1 MKISRIV
8 LSLIVLSVFIIL
20 VVPAHLAAQ
29 QPSSKNVMII
39 NLDEEIDPGSASMI
53 AQALSPSNT
62 ANTVA
67 VVISMNT
74 PGGILDNMIQMVDA
88 INATEARGIPVY
100 TYIVPD
106 GMGASAGSYVAM
118 ASTGIY
124 MGPGSF
130 IGPSTPI
137 VVGGTALEQNHTEA
151 AMFSL
156 MQSMA
161 YAHHRNATAA
171 GIMVSQ
177 NYAYNYTSAI
187 AVNLVNG
194 PAVNNMTAFLQVAG
208 LSSYP
213 QTIVNPTVY
222 DNFLSFLSNTYVDGI
237 LILVGVIAILLDLY
251 HGTVLL
257 SVAGV
262 VMIALGLIGA
272 EIVGASLVGLIFL
285 LLGAVLIIL
294 EFKTGH
300 GIALMAGVL
309 VGILGVFM
317 LASPYLAANQYGYS
331 PSPVN
336 DSSIIAALIVIFLAL
351 VLALYLRKLIKSMKS
366 RKFTGSEALIGSTG
380 ITKDTVGKE
389 EGTISV
395 DGVMWRAESVD
406 GEEIPKGSEIV
417 VVRRDGLKV
426 YVERAKK

>member
-1 MKISRIV
+1 MKIGRVV
-8 LSLIVLSVFIIL
+8 LSMLILAFLVFLIVPLHSG
-20 VVPAHLAAQ
+20 AQ
-29 QPSSKNVMII
+29 PQVASKNLMII

-53 AQALSPSNT
+53 TQALSPTNTVNT
-62 ANTVA
+62 AA

-74 PGGILDNMIQMVDA
+74 PGGILNNMIQMVDA
-88 INATEARGIPVY
+88 INATEERGIPVY
-100 TYIVPD
+100 TYIIPD

-161 YAHHRNATAA
+161 SAHGRNATAA
-171 GIMVSQ
+171 GIMVTQ

-187 AVNLVNG
+187 SVHLVDGGAANLTV
-194 PAVNNMTAFLQVAG
+194 FLKDAG

-213 QTIVNPTVY
+213 QTIVNPSVY

-272 EIVGASLVGLIFL
+272 EIVGASPVGLVFL

-300 GIALMAGVL
+300 GIALMAGVI
-309 VGILGVFM
+309 VGIFGVFL

-336 DSSIIAALIVIFLAL
+336 NSSIIAALIIVFLAL
-351 VLALYLRKLIKSMKS
+351 VLALYIRKLVRSMKS

-380 ITKDTVGKE
+380 ITKDTVGKD
-389 EGTISV
+389 GTIAV
-395 DGVMWRAESVD
+395 DGVMWRAESVN
-406 GEEIPKGSEIV
+406 GEEIPPGTEVTVI
-417 VVRRDGLKV
+417 RRDGLKV
-426 YVERAKK
+426 YVERVKK

>member
-8 LSLIVLSVFIIL
+8 LSLIVLSVFILL
-20 VVPAHLAAQ
+20 VVPAHSTAQ
-29 QPSSKNVMII
+29 QTSSKNVMII

-62 ANTVA
+62 ANTAA

-74 PGGILDNMIQMVDA
+74 PGGILNNMIQMVDA
-88 INATEARGIPVY
+88 INATEARDIPVY

-187 AVNLVNG
+187 AVKLVNG
-194 PAVNNMTAFLQVAG
+194 YAVNMTAFLQDAG

>member
-1 MKISRIV
+1 MKISHII

-161 YAHHRNATAA
+161 YAHNRNATAA

-187 AVNLVNG
+187 AVKLEGSSSAPG
-194 PAVNNMTAFLQVAG
+194 PFPPARPG
-208 LSSYP
+208 
-213 QTIVNPTVY
+213 
-222 DNFLSFLSNTYVDGI
+222 
-237 LILVGVIAILLDLY
+237 
-251 HGTVLL
+251 
-257 SVAGV
+257 
-262 VMIALGLIGA
+262 GA
-272 EIVGASLVGLIFL
+272 
-285 LLGAVLIIL
+285 
-294 EFKTGH
+294 
-300 GIALMAGVL
+300 
-309 VGILGVFM
+309 
-317 LASPYLAANQYGYS
+317 P
-331 PSPVN
+331 
-336 DSSIIAALIVIFLAL
+336 
-351 VLALYLRKLIKSMKS
+351 
-366 RKFTGSEALIGSTG
+366 
-380 ITKDTVGKE
+380 
-389 EGTISV
+389 
-395 DGVMWRAESVD
+395 
-406 GEEIPKGSEIV
+406 
-417 VVRRDGLKV
+417 
-426 YVERAKK
+426 